1 MFIENNKACST
12 NNYTVPNQK
21 TVIVHREMPVKDFLQ
36 IKNEN
41 WMEVNKKFTPY
52 GLQVYLYLAK
62 NKDGFNLALSQAAA
76 EEEAGIKKTT
86 FHKYINLFI
95 AEGYLVKRSGN
106 KYDFYETP
114 HKQTVQEE
122 NENSDSSDIN
132 DWSLNKF

>member
-1 MFIENNKACST
+1 MIVENNNASST

-114 HKQTVQEE
+114 RK
-122 NENSDSSDIN
+122 
-132 DWSLNKF
+132 

>member
-1 MFIENNKACST
+1 MIVENNNASST

-95 AEGYLVKRSGN
+95 AERSGN

-114 HKQTVQEE
+114 RKQTIHAE
-122 NENSDSSDIN
+122 NENSDSSDVN
-132 DWSLNKF
+132 DWSLNEF

>member
-62 NKDGFNLALSQAAA
+62 MDSIWLYRRLRP
-76 EEEAGIKKTT
+76 KKR
-86 FHKYINLFI
+86 
-95 AEGYLVKRSGN
+95 LV
-106 KYDFYETP
+106 
-114 HKQTVQEE
+114 
-122 NENSDSSDIN
+122 
-132 DWSLNKF
+132 